1 MSQFTAI
8 LTSMFVGAGRGR
20 VWVWKAASAGWPGPL
35 AWLLASDRH
44 CHGMGFSRVYE
55 AVLKEGLWEGVC
67 GGLPPWPWLQAGPHQ
82 LLLLQ
87 LVWACLQPQPPKA
100 HTSCYCCRPWVAV
113 ACGLYSTAGVVGGC
127 VQVFRDSFN

>member
-20 VWVWKAASAGWPGPL
+20 VWVWEAASAGWPGPL

-55 AVLKEGLWEGVC
+55 TVLKEGLWEGVC
-67 GGLPPWPWLQAGPHQ
+67 VCVCGGGGGGGGGLPPGHG
-82 LLLLQ
+82 
-87 LVWACLQPQPPKA
+87 
-100 HTSCYCCRPWVAV
+100 CRPWVAV
-113 ACGLYSTAGVVGGC
+113 ACGLYSCHPPLQVWLEAVC
-127 VQVFRDSFN
+127 RFVQVFRDSFN